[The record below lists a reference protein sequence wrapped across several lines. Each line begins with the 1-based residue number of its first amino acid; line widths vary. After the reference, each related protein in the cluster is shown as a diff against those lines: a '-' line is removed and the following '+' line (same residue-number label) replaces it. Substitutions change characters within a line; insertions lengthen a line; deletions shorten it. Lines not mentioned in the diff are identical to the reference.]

1 MDEFPSNYGAYEAK
15 LWNYFDK
22 GAIDHRLLRV
32 GSLPNTK
39 NFQTGIFLLFYLIF
53 DSERMLDSLI
63 TSKTRVKL
71 LVKFFSNVGNKGYL
85 RGLAEEFHESTN
97 SVRIE
102 LNRLS
107 EAGLLVSEAQGKTK
121 SYKAN
126 QLHPLFKEMQSIV
139 SKYLGFD
146 GLVEVVINNLGN
158 VSKAIIFGDYARG
171 IDSGRIEM
179 ILIGKDVNLEYLAFL
194 IEKAEKKIKRKIHV
208 QVMEAEPVEVQGI
221 VVFDR

>member
-1 MDEFPSNYGAYEAK
+1 
-15 LWNYFDK
+15 
-22 GAIDHRLLRV
+22 
-32 GSLPNTK
+32 
-39 NFQTGIFLLFYLIF
+39 
-53 DSERMLDSLI
+53 MLDSLI

-71 LVKFFSNVGNKGYL
+71 LVKFFSQVGNKGYL
-85 RGLAEEFHESTN
+85 RGLAEEFQESTN

-107 EAGLLVSEAQGKTK
+107 EAGLLVSEIHGKTK
-121 SYKAN
+121 SYQAN
-126 QLHPLFKEMQSIV
+126 QLHPLYKEMQSIV

-158 VSKAIIFGDYARG
+158 VRKAIILGDYSRG

-179 ILIGKDVNLEYLAFL
+179 ILIGKDINQEYLFFL
-194 IEKAEKKIKRKIHV
+194 LGKAEEKIKRKIQV
-208 QVMEAEPVEVQGI
+208 QVMEVEPIGTRGI

>member
-1 MDEFPSNYGAYEAK
+1 
-15 LWNYFDK
+15 
-22 GAIDHRLLRV
+22 
-32 GSLPNTK
+32 
-39 NFQTGIFLLFYLIF
+39 
-53 DSERMLDSLI
+53 MLDSLI

-85 RGLAEEFHESTN
+85 RGLAEEFQESTN

-107 EAGLLVSEAQGKTK
+107 GAGLLVSEVHGKTK
-121 SYKAN
+121 SYQAN
-126 QLHPLFKEMQSIV
+126 HLHPLYKEMQSIV

-146 GLVEVVINNLGN
+146 RLVEVVINNLGN
-158 VSKAIIFGDYARG
+158 VRKAIILGDYSRG

-179 ILIGKDVNLEYLAFL
+179 ILIGKEVNQDYLAFL
-194 IEKAEKKIKRKIHV
+194 IGKAEKKIKRKIHV
-208 QVMEAEPVEVQGI
+208 QVMEVEPMGVQGI